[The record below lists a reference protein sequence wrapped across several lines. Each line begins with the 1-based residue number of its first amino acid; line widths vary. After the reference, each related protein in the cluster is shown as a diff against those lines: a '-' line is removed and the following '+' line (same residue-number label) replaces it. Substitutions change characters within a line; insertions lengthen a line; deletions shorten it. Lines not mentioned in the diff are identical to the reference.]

1 MITRCT
7 LAHIDNL
14 VKKEGVLVLVSVN
27 EKMHLFTLMWFGSQ
41 KTGKKKR
48 NLIIQTTKSRPHC
61 VNVNFSH
68 QKMIF

>member
-1 MITRCT
+1 M
-7 LAHIDNL
+7 
-14 VKKEGVLVLVSVN
+14 SVN

-61 VNVNFSH
+61 VNVNFFLIRKWFFDFFFDASNT
-68 QKMIF
+68 KPTKKV